1 MTLVRLILLAVN
13 VALAVLIW
21 RGVAG
26 PEVPAATAALET
38 DAVPSDPAAPEAVEP
53 AAAPALA
60 DAGPALFRPARSSE
74 PVAEAAPA
82 APEAAIRLV
91 GVILG
96 PQPPVAV
103 LALAADPTPRRARLD
118 DEIDGWRLA
127 RIARKEIVLERAGAR
142 RTIPLDP
149 PDEPNAEPNVDPSAG
164 PSGGPEAVPPR
175 EP

>member
-1 MTLVRLILLAVN
+1 MTLVRLLLLAATVCLA
-13 VALAVLIW
+13 ALVW
-21 RGVAG
+21 RGVAV
-26 PEVPAATAALET
+26 PEVPAATSGVAVDAA
-38 DAVPSDPAAPEAVEP
+38 AIAPADPAAPETGTP
-53 AAAPALA
+53 SHALA
-60 DAGPALFRPARSSE
+60 DAGPALFRAARPPE

-96 PQPPVAV
+96 PQDPLAV

-127 RIARKEIVLERAGAR
+127 RIARKEIVLERAGTR

-149 PDEPNAEPNVDPSAG
+149 PAEPNAGPSSGLGAG
-164 PSGGPEAVPPR
+164 PDAVPPR